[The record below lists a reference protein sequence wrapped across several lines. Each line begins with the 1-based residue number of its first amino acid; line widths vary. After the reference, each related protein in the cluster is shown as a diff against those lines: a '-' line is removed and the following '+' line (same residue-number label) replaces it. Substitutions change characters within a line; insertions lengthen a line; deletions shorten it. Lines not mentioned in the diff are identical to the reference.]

1 MVHGT
6 SPNPLRR
13 PADRTR
19 ARWLVG
25 LGLSVLFA
33 VLSAVASGLAV
44 WDADSRTARSEAER
58 LHQIT
63 ATTTGAAEHAPDAW
77 TGGGT
82 EAVAQAVWE
91 FPAAT
96 RRAGLVEVPPGTP
109 AGRPVAIWVDDAG
122 GTARGPRS
130 EAEGAFAAITVGGTA
145 AALIALTAAAVVHL
159 RLRTVEA
166 HSLSVWERDWKRV
179 EPEWS
184 GRLPTES
191 GADDD

>member
-13 PADRTR
+13 LADRTR

-44 WDADSRTARSEAER
+44 WSADSRTARSEA
-58 LHQIT
+58 
-63 ATTTGAAEHAPDAW
+63 
-77 TGGGT
+77 
-82 EAVAQAVWE
+82 
-91 FPAAT
+91 
-96 RRAGLVEVPPGTP
+96 
-109 AGRPVAIWVDDAG
+109 
-122 GTARGPRS
+122 
-130 EAEGAFAAITVGGTA
+130 AFAAITVGGTV

-159 RLRTVEA
+159 RLRTIEA
-166 HSLSVWERDWKRV
+166 HSLSAWERDWKRV
-179 EPEWS
+179 EPGWS